1 MKFVRWFLGKIILFF
16 DRVFAPKP
24 VARAREDQARID
36 AAAAPFEIYQFEACP
51 FCVKVRRH
59 LRAANVTIPLRDA
72 TREPFRGELLREG
85 GKVQVPCL
93 KISEPGRPV
102 RWLYES
108 GDIMRY
114 LDDQL
119 GLARA

>member
-1 MKFVRWFLGKIILFF
+1 MKLVRWFLGKIILLL
-16 DRVFAPKP
+16 DRLFSPQP
-24 VARAREDQARID
+24 LNRSHEEQARIN
-36 AAAAPFEIYQFEACP
+36 AAVKPFEIYQFEACP

-59 LRAANVTIPLRDA
+59 LRAANVEIPLRDA

-93 KISEPGRPV
+93 KITEAGGV

-114 LDDQL
+114 LDQAL
-119 GLARA
+119 GLPARA